1 MKREDKM
8 NTAITEPY
16 KTNNMDLRMK
26 KLFLL
31 VLLAILMPVRT
42 MADHTEDTWLYMV
55 TQQGID
61 ELNIEMPIFDDE
73 NFNGW
78 VDDGWVY
85 VTPEG
90 GTKETLLQYRSYD
103 PTGDNG
109 VARIRK
115 GVEGVVTLHRKN
127 GWHDAT
133 ITTTSTN
140 YTIPFESGQ
149 SYGKLYFTCQL
160 RR

>member
-1 MKREDKM
+1 
-8 NTAITEPY
+8 
-16 KTNNMDLRMK
+16 MK

-103 PTGDNG
+103 PTGDNEPGIRAFNLNFDGDDVTGIEEIVNVKSSNSKSLDAWFTLDGRRLNSKPSQAG
-109 VARIRK
+109 VYVYK
-115 GVEGVVTLHRKN
+115 GIKVVVK
-127 GWHDAT
+127 
-133 ITTTSTN
+133 
-140 YTIPFESGQ
+140 
-149 SYGKLYFTCQL
+149 
-160 RR
+160 